1 MNTDKGSGMSNKAK
15 IREEAKKLNPI
26 DDLMF
31 RTMAEDKAFC
41 EEILRV
47 ILSDPALTVLE
58 SMPQYA
64 GTNPQGRSVILDAKC
79 VLGDGRKTDIEVQQ
93 ANDTD
98 HQRRVRYNG
107 AILTTNLTDPGEK
120 KVVDNGFEEVYVNAK
135 VKDGSEVSELM
146 EVFVDDAAYNSK
158 FPVTSG
164 SKRRYKTTEEGR
176 QVMCEIMERLNRET
190 EQETRL
196 RINQLNAIL
205 IKSKRYD
212 DLERT
217 TYDSDYQEQL
227 LIELVPEKA

>member
-1 MNTDKGSGMSNKAK
+1 
-15 IREEAKKLNPI
+15 
-26 DDLMF
+26 
-31 RTMAEDKAFC
+31 
-41 EEILRV
+41 
-47 ILSDPALTVLE
+47 
-58 SMPQYA
+58 
-64 GTNPQGRSVILDAKC
+64 
-79 VLGDGRKTDIEVQQ
+79 
-93 ANDTD
+93 
-98 HQRRVRYNG
+98 
-107 AILTTNLTDPGEK
+107 
-120 KVVDNGFEEVYVNAK
+120 
-135 VKDGSEVSELM
+135 M

-164 SKRRYKTTEEGR
+164 SKRRYKTTEEGQ